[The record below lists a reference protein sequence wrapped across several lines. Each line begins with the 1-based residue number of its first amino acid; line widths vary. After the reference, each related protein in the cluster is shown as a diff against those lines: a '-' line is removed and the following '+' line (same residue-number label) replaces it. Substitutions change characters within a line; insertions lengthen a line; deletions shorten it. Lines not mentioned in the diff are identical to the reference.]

1 MNPKNF
7 ELDDCTIYG
16 DMSDLVNATSSECI
30 STTLLF
36 NIISFSGMCLLIE
49 HDTNVV
55 SMKHNKM
62 IFTKS
67 LRTIFNFFYKNIIF
81 SKYLNNFCYCKVAAS
96 DKY

>member
-49 HDTNVV
+49 HDDANVV

-67 LRTIFNFFYKNIIF
+67 LRTISNFLQK
-81 SKYLNNFCYCKVAAS
+81 
-96 DKY
+96 

>member
-36 NIISFSGMCLLIE
+36 NIISFSGMYLLIE

-67 LRTIFNFFYKNIIF
+67 LRTIFNFLQK
-81 SKYLNNFCYCKVAAS
+81 
-96 DKY
+96 

>member
-62 IFTKS
+62 IFTKT
-67 LRTIFNFFYKNIIF
+67 LRTIFNFLQ
-81 SKYLNNFCYCKVAAS
+81 KYNFFPKFIGL
-96 DKY
+96 KL